1 MSPNTNLVRR
11 KNQTEFFEYEQNDS
25 NETDF
30 NIDFNYYLWLLYR
43 VNKYNIDC
51 IINENNEW

>member
-30 NIDFNYYLWLLYR
+30 NIDFNYYL
-43 VNKYNIDC
+43 
-51 IINENNEW
+51 